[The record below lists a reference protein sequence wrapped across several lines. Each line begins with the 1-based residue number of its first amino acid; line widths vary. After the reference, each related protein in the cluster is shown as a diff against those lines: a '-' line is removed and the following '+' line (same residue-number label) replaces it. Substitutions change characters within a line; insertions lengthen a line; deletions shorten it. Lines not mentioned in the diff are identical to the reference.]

1 MKISFG
7 NIPQNWS
14 EENVEKVFSAFGKS
28 ESIQIKK
35 DKKLGV
41 SLGYGSLE
49 MEDGAAKKAIAELNG
64 KEFEGKKIA
73 VVDANELQREQEQK
87 NKGKASASTGK
98 IQGSKSVGGFSGTTV
113 PRRSGGG
120 GRGK

>member
-14 EENVEKVFSAFGKS
+14 EENVEKVFSAFGKA

-49 MEDGAAKKAIAELNG
+49 MEDGGGKKAIAELNG

-73 VVDANELQREQEQK
+73 VVDANELQREQEEK
-87 NKGKASASTGK
+87 NKGKLNASTGK
-98 IQGSKSVGGFSGTTV
+98 IQGSKSVGGFSGATV

>member
-1 MKISFG
+1 MMKISFG

-14 EENVEKVFSAFGKS
+14 EENLEKIFSAFGKP
-28 ESIQIKK
+28 ESIHIKK

-49 MEDGAAKKAIAELNG
+49 MEDSAAKKAIADLNG

-73 VVDANELQREQEQK
+73 VVDANELQKEQDEK
-87 NKGKASASTGK
+87 NKGKLNVTTGK
-98 IQGSKSVGGFSGTTV
+98 IQGSKTSGGFSGTTV
-113 PRRSGGG
+113 RRTGGG